1 MIAGLRF
8 QVSALSSSRSGNL
21 LWQPTVSQSHRE
33 KERAREREGELCLEI
48 TYTPCQQA
56 TPRSPHLEAAAQND
70 NRHRIQMGRA
80 LGGYLTRLDLLH
92 IAQWPCSVL
101 LGLERD
107 HSLGVLCVC
116 QCVCQCVCA
125 VSVPHRFAVFARI
138 LARSIDIDICRS

>member
-8 QVSALSSSRSGNL
+8 QVSAAAAAAGAATCCGNQL
-21 LWQPTVSQSHRE
+21 CHNHTERK
-33 KERAREREGELCLEI
+33 KEREREQCLEI

-107 HSLGVLCVC
+107 HSLGVHTSVCVC
-116 QCVCQCVCA
+116 VCGECTAQ
-125 VSVPHRFAVFARI
+125 
-138 LARSIDIDICRS
+138 ICCFCTHFGALN

>member
-48 TYTPCQQA
+48 TYTPCQLT

-92 IAQWPCSVL
+92 IGAQWPCSVS

-107 HSLGVLCVC
+107 HSLGVHTSVCVC
-116 QCVCQCVCA
+116 VCGECTVQ
-125 VSVPHRFAVFARI
+125 
-138 LARSIDIDICRS
+138 ICCFCTHFGALN

>member
-1 MIAGLRF
+1 M
-8 QVSALSSSRSGNL
+8 

-92 IAQWPCSVL
+92 IAQWPWSVL

-107 HSLGVLCVC
+107 HSLGVHTSVC
-116 QCVCQCVCA
+116 
-125 VSVPHRFAVFARI
+125 VSVCVR
-138 LARSIDIDICRS
+138 